1 MKRILAAIIIL
12 AASVA
17 PAWASTWYIS
27 TTGSDTNPGTSSGA
41 AFATFAHALAAMS
54 GCDTLIVENGYYY
67 DHIHTLSNLTGN
79 VGSSGCYTTIEAA
92 TPFGVTID
100 ASHTTPVPEE
110 TIGIF
115 YNYIKFIG
123 IEAAGFPTDTTGNMS
138 YVWLVNSA
146 NHVKLQQ
153 TAGFNAPCGLT
164 NNGAWNNDVYTIG
177 PGSSY
182 TLVEDSHA
190 WGCGRYKFMAYQ
202 SDHVI
207 FRRDVARHDF
217 AAMSDSPLT
226 PMSQCGD
233 FVNYDGQDDIFQ
245 NDVGVDSG
253 MVSGE
258 TGNMYGCFW
267 SEHNDPGIDNSIIFE
282 GSICDNVQGAN
293 TWYDPKQSG
302 THTFI
307 NDAAVNDLGGMNMGP
322 ALEPTATVTSVTLG
336 TSYATITV
344 SVPIATYTGNIGAFS
359 GLTGSAAVLNG
370 GFYSVLTGN
379 LSSSTFTVNYSTVS
393 PGGPYTT
400 GGTFTYTDG
409 ITLPTTSIT
418 HMTVANINGNGGVEP
433 EDGDTSDGVGVVNV
447 IPFTWFQSQT
457 VTNNILE
464 GITSNIGHSSAIADY
479 VTSNYNYY
487 YENLAN
493 FGQTDYVSTMPTAGA
508 NDVQG
513 VNPQIKY
520 ITREEVGSP
529 VYGTASD
536 GGNIGATILY
546 EIGTTGTLW
555 GDTGYDTI
563 TSTSL
568 WPFPNEA
575 VIKSDMATFS
585 MVNPIT
591 SNTISGTRGFA
602 ASGTGLYG
610 GPITLTSYIWE
621 SLGNACPGTICTGA
635 TSTASSAFGVKFGA
649 GKFQ

>member
-1 MKRILAAIIIL
+1 
-12 AASVA
+12 
-17 PAWASTWYIS
+17 
-27 TTGSDTNPGTSSGA
+27 
-41 AFATFAHALAAMS
+41 
-54 GCDTLIVENGYYY
+54 
-67 DHIHTLSNLTGN
+67 
-79 VGSSGCYTTIEAA
+79 
-92 TPFGVTID
+92 
-100 ASHTTPVPEE
+100 
-110 TIGIF
+110 
-115 YNYIKFIG
+115 
-123 IEAAGFPTDTTGNMS
+123 
-138 YVWLVNSA
+138 
-146 NHVKLQQ
+146 
-153 TAGFNAPCGLT
+153 
-164 NNGAWNNDVYTIG
+164 
-177 PGSSY
+177 
-182 TLVEDSHA
+182 
-190 WGCGRYKFMAYQ
+190 
-202 SDHVI
+202 
-207 FRRDVARHDF
+207 
-217 AAMSDSPLT
+217 
-226 PMSQCGD
+226 
-233 FVNYDGQDDIFQ
+233 
-245 NDVGVDSG
+245 
-253 MVSGE
+253 
-258 TGNMYGCFW
+258 
-267 SEHNDPGIDNSIIFE
+267 
-282 GSICDNVQGAN
+282 
-293 TWYDPKQSG
+293 
-302 THTFI
+302 
-307 NDAAVNDLGGMNMGP
+307 
-322 ALEPTATVTSVTLG
+322 
-336 TSYATITV
+336 
-344 SVPIATYTGNIGAFS
+344 VPIATYTGNIGVFS

-433 EDGDTSDGVGVVNV
+433 VDGDTSDGVGVVNV

-493 FGQTDYVSTMPTAGA
+493 FGQTTYVSTMPTAGA